1 MKKRAPVPR
10 KLHKVQVVSRVHCAC
25 EVSRRKI
32 LGFFSFVSIITH
44 YGSTI
49 LVPTLRSTHTHSFFL
64 IMAGIQIIVPIVRD
78 R

>member
-1 MKKRAPVPR
+1 MKKRAPGA

-32 LGFFSFVSIITH
+32 LGFFSFVSIILTH

-49 LVPTLRSTHTHSFFL
+49 LPTLRSTHTHSFFL